1 MNTLEQIADLEKQ
14 YLLQTYNR
22 YPIAFSRGKGVFLF
36 DLEGKRYL
44 DFVSGLGVNALGHA
58 HPRIVK
64 AIREQAAML
73 VHISNLYYHE
83 YQGPLAEKLCKLSGL
98 NRAFFSNSGTEAIE
112 GSIKLARLAGHRA
125 GGAAKSRLVALD
137 GSYHG
142 RTFGALSLT
151 GQDKHR
157 KGFEPLLEEVT
168 FVKQNDLASL
178 RAAIS
183 DETCAIVLEP
193 VFGEGGIYEC
203 SVEFLQECRALA
215 DRHRAALIFD
225 EIQCGLGRTGTMF
238 AFQSFG
244 VTPDIVAI
252 AKPIAAGLP
261 LGAFIAKEEFAS
273 AISPGQHGTTF
284 GGGPLACRVALEFLA
299 IVEEEKL
306 LENVNKVGAYLHQEL
321 NALADR
327 HHAALIFDEIQCGL
341 GRTGTMFAFQ
351 SFGVT
356 PDIVAIA
363 KPIAAGLPLGAFLAK
378 EEFASA
384 ISPGQHGTTF
394 GGGPLACRVALEFLA
409 IVEEEKLL
417 ENVNKVGAYL
427 QQELKA
433 LAEKSAAARE
443 VRGRGFIQGI
453 ELEIPARPIVDAGLA
468 EGVLFNST
476 QDTVVR
482 FLPPFLLEEKHVD
495 KGIRVL
501 KKLLGK
507 KRKKAA

>member
-1 MNTLEQIADLEKQ
+1 MKTFQQIAELERR
-14 YLLQTYNR
+14 YLLGTYNR
-22 YPIAFSRGKGVFLF
+22 YPIVLTRGKGVFLY
-36 DLEGKRYL
+36 DLEDKRYL

-64 AIREQAAML
+64 VIREQAAKL
-73 VHISNLYYHE
+73 IHVSNLYYHE
-83 YQGPLAEKLCKLSGL
+83 YQGVLAEKLCMLSGL
-98 NRAFFSNSGTEAIE
+98 SRAFFSNSGTEAIE

-125 GGAAKSRLVALD
+125 GGEAKSRLVALK

-168 FVKQNDLASL
+168 FVAQNDVEGL
-178 RAAIS
+178 RAAV
-183 DETCAIVLEP
+183 DDNTCAIVLEP
-193 VFGEGGIYEC
+193 IFGEGGIYEC
-203 SVEFLQECRALA
+203 SVEFLRECRAAA

-261 LGAFIAKEEFAS
+261 LGAFIAREEFAN

-299 IVEEEKL
+299 IVEDEKL
-306 LENVNKVGAYLHQEL
+306 L
-321 NALADR
+321 D
-327 HHAALIFDEIQCGL
+327 
-341 GRTGTMFAFQ
+341 
-351 SFGVT
+351 
-356 PDIVAIA
+356 
-363 KPIAAGLPLGAFLAK
+363 
-378 EEFASA
+378 
-384 ISPGQHGTTF
+384 
-394 GGGPLACRVALEFLA
+394 
-409 IVEEEKLL
+409 
-417 ENVNKVGAYL
+417 NVNKVGAYL
-427 QQELKA
+427 QQELKTIV
-433 LAEKSAAARE
+433 EKSAVAKE

-453 ELEIPARPIVDAGLA
+453 NLEIPARPIVDEALA

-501 KKLLGK
+501 KKLLR
-507 KRKKAA
+507 KRRKAAA

>member
-1 MNTLEQIADLEKQ
+1 MRTFEQIAELERR
-14 YLLQTYNR
+14 YLLGTYNR
-22 YPIAFSRGKGVFLF
+22 YPIVLTRGKGVFLY
-36 DLEGKRYL
+36 DLEDRRYL

-64 AIREQAAML
+64 TIREQAGKL
-73 VHISNLYYHE
+73 IHVSNLYYHE
-83 YQGPLAEKLCKLSGL
+83 YQGALAEKLCTLSGL
-98 NRAFFSNSGTEAIE
+98 SRAFFSNSGTEAIE

-125 GGAAKSRLVALD
+125 GGEAKCRLVALE

-151 GQDKHR
+151 GQVKHR

-168 FVKQNDLASL
+168 FVAQNDVEGL
-178 RAAIS
+178 RAAVN
-183 DETCAIVLEP
+183 DNTCAIVLEP
-193 VFGEGGIYEC
+193 IFGEGGIYEC
-203 SVEFLQECRALA
+203 SVEFLRECRAVA
-215 DRHRAALIFD
+215 DRHR
-225 EIQCGLGRTGTMF
+225 
-238 AFQSFG
+238 
-244 VTPDIVAI
+244 
-252 AKPIAAGLP
+252 
-261 LGAFIAKEEFAS
+261 
-273 AISPGQHGTTF
+273 
-284 GGGPLACRVALEFLA
+284 
-299 IVEEEKL
+299 
-306 LENVNKVGAYLHQEL
+306 
-321 NALADR
+321 
-327 HHAALIFDEIQCGL
+327 AALIFDEIQCGL

-378 EEFASA
+378 EEFANA

-409 IVEEEKLL
+409 IVEDEKLL
-417 ENVNKVGAYL
+417 DNVNKVGAYL
-427 QQELKA
+427 QQELKV
-433 LAEKSAAARE
+433 LVEKSAAAQE

-453 ELEIPARPIVDAGLA
+453 NLEIPARPIVDAALA

-501 KKLLGK
+501 KKLL
-507 KRKKAA
+507 RKKKSGS

>member
-1 MNTLEQIADLEKQ
+1 MNNIPATYEQIAERERK
-14 YLLQTYNR
+14 YLLQTYSR
-22 YPIAFSRGKGVFLF
+22 YPVVLSRGKGVFLY
-36 DLEGKRYL
+36 DIEGKKYL

-64 AIREQAAML
+64 AIRDQAAKL
-73 VHISNLYYHE
+73 VHVSNLYYHE
-83 YQGPLAEKLCKLSGL
+83 YQGPLAEKLCGLASGSTGEKF
-98 NRAFFSNSGTEAIE
+98 RAFFSNSGTEAIE
-112 GSIKLARLAGHRA
+112 GSIKLARLAGHRV
-125 GGAAKSRLVALD
+125 GGEAKCRLVALE

-157 KGFEPLLEEVT
+157 KGFEPLLEDVT
-168 FVKQNDLASL
+168 FVKQNDLEGL
-178 RAAIS
+178 RAAVN
-183 DETCAIVLEP
+183 DNTCAIVLEP
-193 VFGEGGIYEC
+193 IFGEGGIYEC

-215 DRHRAALIFD
+215 DRHLAALIFD
-225 EIQCGLGRTGTMF
+225 EIQCGLGRTGTIF

-261 LGAFIAKEEFAS
+261 LGAFIAKEEFA
-273 AISPGQHGTTF
+273 T
-284 GGGPLACRVALEFLA
+284 
-299 IVEEEKL
+299 
-306 LENVNKVGAYLHQEL
+306 
-321 NALADR
+321 
-327 HHAALIFDEIQCGL
+327 
-341 GRTGTMFAFQ
+341 
-351 SFGVT
+351 
-356 PDIVAIA
+356 
-363 KPIAAGLPLGAFLAK
+363 
-378 EEFASA
+378 A

-427 QQELKA
+427 QEKLKELVAKRN
-433 LAEKSAAARE
+433 AAVG

-453 ELEIPARPIVDAGLA
+453 QLEIPARPIVDAGLA

-482 FLPPFLLEEKHVD
+482 FLPPFLMEEKHMD

-507 KRKKAA
+507 KTKAAA

>member
-1 MNTLEQIADLEKQ
+1 MKTFEPIAELERQ

-22 YPIAFSRGKGVFLF
+22 YPVMLARGKGVFLW
-36 DLEGKRYL
+36 DIEGKKYL
-44 DFVSGLGVNALGHA
+44 DFVSGIGVNALGHA

-64 AIREQAAML
+64 AIRDQAAKL
-73 VHISNLYYHE
+73 IHVSNLYYHE
-83 YQGPLAEKLCKLSGL
+83 YQGPLAEKLCKLTGSTSGL
-98 NRAFFSNSGTEAIE
+98 SRAFFSNSGTEAIE
-112 GSIKLARLAGHRA
+112 GSIKLARLAGHRT
-125 GGAAKSRLVALD
+125 GGDAKCRLVALE

-168 FVKQNDLASL
+168 FVKQNDVEGL
-178 RAAIS
+178 RAAVN
-183 DETCAIVLEP
+183 DNTCAIVLEP
-193 VFGEGGIYEC
+193 IFGEGGIYEC
-203 SVEFLQECRALA
+203 SVEFLRECRALA

-225 EIQCGLGRTGTMF
+225 EIQCGLGRTGTIF

-261 LGAFIAKEEFAS
+261 LGAFIAKEEFAT

-284 GGGPLACRVALEFLA
+284 GGGPLACRIALEFL
-299 IVEEEKL
+299 
-306 LENVNKVGAYLHQEL
+306 
-321 NALADR
+321 
-327 HHAALIFDEIQCGL
+327 
-341 GRTGTMFAFQ
+341 
-351 SFGVT
+351 S
-356 PDIVAIA
+356 
-363 KPIAAGLPLGAFLAK
+363 
-378 EEFASA
+378 
-384 ISPGQHGTTF
+384 
-394 GGGPLACRVALEFLA
+394 

-427 QQELKA
+427 QDKLKELVSKRN
-433 LAEKSAAARE
+433 AAIG

-453 ELEIPARPIVDAGLA
+453 QLEIPARPIVDEGLA

-476 QDTVVR
+476 HDTVVR
-482 FLPPFLLEEKHVD
+482 FLPPFLMQEKHVD

-501 KKLLGK
+501 KKLLGR
-507 KRKKAA
+507 KRSAAA

>member
-1 MNTLEQIADLEKQ
+1 MKTFEQIAELEKK
-14 YLLQTYNR
+14 YLLGTYNR
-22 YPIAFSRGKGVFLF
+22 YPLALTRGKGVFLY
-36 DLEGKRYL
+36 DLDDKRYL

-64 AIREQAAML
+64 TIREQAGKL
-73 VHISNLYYHE
+73 IHVSNLYYHE
-83 YQGPLAEKLCKLSGL
+83 YQGALAEKLCTLSGL
-98 NRAFFSNSGTEAIE
+98 SRAFFSNSGTEAIE

-125 GGAAKSRLVALD
+125 GGEVKCRLVALQ

-151 GQDKHR
+151 GQEKHR

-168 FVKQNDLASL
+168 FVEQNDVEGL
-178 RAAIS
+178 RAAVN
-183 DETCAIVLEP
+183 DNTCAIVLEP
-193 VFGEGGIYEC
+193 IFGEGGIYEC
-203 SVEFLQECRALA
+203 SVEFLRECRAAA

-238 AFQSFG
+238 AFQGFG

-261 LGAFIAKEEFAS
+261 LGAFIAKEEFAN
-273 AISPGQHGTTF
+273 AIAPGQHGTTF

-299 IVEEEKL
+299 IVEEDKL
-306 LENVNKVGAYLHQEL
+306 LDNVNV
-321 NALADR
+321 
-327 HHAALIFDEIQCGL
+327 
-341 GRTGTMFAFQ
+341 
-351 SFGVT
+351 
-356 PDIVAIA
+356 
-363 KPIAAGLPLGAFLAK
+363 
-378 EEFASA
+378 
-384 ISPGQHGTTF
+384 
-394 GGGPLACRVALEFLA
+394 
-409 IVEEEKLL
+409 
-417 ENVNKVGAYL
+417 VGAYL
-427 QQELKA
+427 QQELKMIV
-433 LAEKSAAARE
+433 EKSAAAKE

-453 ELEIPARPIVDAGLA
+453 NLEIPARPIVDEALA

-501 KKLLGK
+501 KKLLRK
-507 KRKKAA
+507 KRKAAA

>member
-1 MNTLEQIADLEKQ
+1 MNTLEQIAEREKQ
-14 YLLQTYNR
+14 FLLGTYSR
-22 YPIAFSRGKGVFLF
+22 YPVVLDRGKGVFLF
-36 DLEGKRYL
+36 DIEGKKYL

-64 AIREQAAML
+64 AIREQAAKL
-73 VHISNLYYHE
+73 IHVSNLYYHE
-83 YQGPLAEKLCKLSGL
+83 YQGPLAEKLCGLAAGTSGEKF
-98 NRAFFSNSGTEAIE
+98 RAFFSNSGTEAIE

-125 GGAAKSRLVALD
+125 GGEAKSRLVALE

-157 KGFEPLLEEVT
+157 KGFEPLLEDVT
-168 FVKQNDLASL
+168 FVKQNDLEGL
-178 RAAIS
+178 RAAVN
-183 DETCAIVLEP
+183 DNTCAIVLEP
-193 VFGEGGIYEC
+193 IFGEGGIFEC

-215 DRHRAALIFD
+215 DRHKVALIFD
-225 EIQCGLGRTGTMF
+225 EIQCGLGRTGTIF

-261 LGAFIAKEEFAS
+261 LGAFIAKEEFA
-273 AISPGQHGTTF
+273 T
-284 GGGPLACRVALEFLA
+284 
-299 IVEEEKL
+299 
-306 LENVNKVGAYLHQEL
+306 
-321 NALADR
+321 
-327 HHAALIFDEIQCGL
+327 
-341 GRTGTMFAFQ
+341 
-351 SFGVT
+351 
-356 PDIVAIA
+356 
-363 KPIAAGLPLGAFLAK
+363 
-378 EEFASA
+378 A

-427 QQELKA
+427 QEELKMVV
-433 LAEKSAAARE
+433 EKRAAAKI

-453 ELEIPARPIVDAGLA
+453 ELDIPARPIVDAGLA

-476 QDTVVR
+476 RDTVVR
-482 FLPPFLLEEKHVD
+482 FLPPFLMQEKHVD

-507 KRKKAA
+507 KKQKAA

>member
-1 MNTLEQIADLEKQ
+1 MKTFEQIAELERR
-14 YLLQTYNR
+14 YLLGTYNR
-22 YPIAFSRGKGVFLF
+22 YPIVLTRGKGVFLY
-36 DLEGKRYL
+36 DIDNRRYL

-64 AIREQAAML
+64 TIREQAGKL
-73 VHISNLYYHE
+73 IHVSNLYYHE
-83 YQGPLAEKLCKLSGL
+83 YQGELAEKLCTLASGSSGGGTTGEKF
-98 NRAFFSNSGTEAIE
+98 RAFFSNSGTEAIE

-125 GGAAKSRLVALD
+125 GGEAKSRLVALQ

-157 KGFEPLLEEVT
+157 KGFEPLLEDVT
-168 FVKQNDLASL
+168 FVGQNDVEGL
-178 RAAIS
+178 RAAV
-183 DETCAIVLEP
+183 DDNTCAIVLEP
-193 VFGEGGIYEC
+193 IFGEGGIYEC
-203 SVEFLQECRALA
+203 SVEFLRECRAAA
-215 DRHRAALIFD
+215 DRHKAALIFD

-261 LGAFIAKEEFAS
+261 LGAFIAKEEFAN

-299 IVEEEKL
+299 IVE
-306 LENVNKVGAYLHQEL
+306 
-321 NALADR
+321 D
-327 HHAALIFDEIQCGL
+327 
-341 GRTGTMFAFQ
+341 
-351 SFGVT
+351 
-356 PDIVAIA
+356 
-363 KPIAAGLPLGAFLAK
+363 
-378 EEFASA
+378 
-384 ISPGQHGTTF
+384 
-394 GGGPLACRVALEFLA
+394 
-409 IVEEEKLL
+409 EKLL

-427 QQELKA
+427 QQELKTIV
-433 LAEKSAAARE
+433 EKSAAAKE

-453 ELEIPARPIVDAGLA
+453 NLEIPARPIVDAALA

-501 KKLLGK
+501 KKLL
-507 KRKKAA
+507 RKKKVVSGQ

>member
-1 MNTLEQIADLEKQ
+1 MKTFEQIAELERR
-14 YLLQTYNR
+14 YLLGTYNR
-22 YPIAFSRGKGVFLF
+22 YPIVLTRGKGVFLY
-36 DLEGKRYL
+36 DLEDRRYL

-64 AIREQAAML
+64 TIREQAGKL
-73 VHISNLYYHE
+73 IHVSNLYYHE
-83 YQGPLAEKLCKLSGL
+83 YQGALAEKLCTLSGL
-98 NRAFFSNSGTEAIE
+98 GRAFFSNSGTEAIE

-125 GGAAKSRLVALD
+125 GGEAKCRLVALE

-151 GQDKHR
+151 GQVKHR

-168 FVKQNDLASL
+168 FVAQNDVEGL
-178 RAAIS
+178 RAAVN
-183 DETCAIVLEP
+183 DNTCAIVLEP
-193 VFGEGGIYEC
+193 IFGEGGIYEC
-203 SVEFLQECRALA
+203 SVEFLRECRAVA
-215 DRHRAALIFD
+215 DRHR
-225 EIQCGLGRTGTMF
+225 
-238 AFQSFG
+238 
-244 VTPDIVAI
+244 
-252 AKPIAAGLP
+252 
-261 LGAFIAKEEFAS
+261 
-273 AISPGQHGTTF
+273 
-284 GGGPLACRVALEFLA
+284 
-299 IVEEEKL
+299 
-306 LENVNKVGAYLHQEL
+306 
-321 NALADR
+321 
-327 HHAALIFDEIQCGL
+327 AALIFDEIQCGL

-378 EEFASA
+378 EEFANA

-409 IVEEEKLL
+409 IVEDEKLL
-417 ENVNKVGAYL
+417 DNVNKVGAYL
-427 QQELKA
+427 QQELKV
-433 LAEKSAAARE
+433 LVEKSAAAKE

-453 ELEIPARPIVDAGLA
+453 NLEIPARPIVDAALA

-501 KKLLGK
+501 KKLL
-507 KRKKAA
+507 RKKKSGS

>member
-1 MNTLEQIADLEKQ
+1 MSASSIVPTASSPEAATSSVTFEQIAEREKK

-22 YPIAFSRGKGVFLF
+22 YPVVLERGKGVFLY
-36 DLEGKRYL
+36 DIEGKKYL

-64 AIREQAAML
+64 TIREQAARL
-73 VHISNLYYHE
+73 LHVSNLYYHE
-83 YQGPLAEKLCKLSGL
+83 YQGPLAEKLCTLSGL

-125 GGAAKSRLVALD
+125 GGEAKCRLVALE

-157 KGFEPLLEEVT
+157 KGFEPLLEDVT
-168 FVKQNDLASL
+168 FVKQNDVEDL
-178 RAAIS
+178 RAAVN
-183 DETCAIVLEP
+183 DNTCAIVLEP
-193 VFGEGGIYEC
+193 IFGEGGIHEC
-203 SVEFLQECRALA
+203 SPEFLQECRVLA
-215 DRHRAALIFD
+215 DRHKAALIFD
-225 EIQCGLGRTGTMF
+225 EIQCGLGRTGTIF

-244 VTPDIVAI
+244 VKPDIVAI

-273 AISPGQHGTTF
+273 AI
-284 GGGPLACRVALEFLA
+284 A
-299 IVEEEKL
+299 
-306 LENVNKVGAYLHQEL
+306 
-321 NALADR
+321 
-327 HHAALIFDEIQCGL
+327 
-341 GRTGTMFAFQ
+341 
-351 SFGVT
+351 
-356 PDIVAIA
+356 
-363 KPIAAGLPLGAFLAK
+363 
-378 EEFASA
+378 
-384 ISPGQHGTTF
+384 PGQHGTTF

-433 LAEKSAAARE
+433 LAEKRGAGNE

-453 ELEIPARPIVDAGLA
+453 QLEIPARPIVDAALA

-507 KRKKAA
+507 KQKAAA

>member
-1 MNTLEQIADLEKQ
+1 MTTLEQIAELERK

-22 YPIAFSRGKGVFLF
+22 YPLVLSRGKGVFVY
-36 DLEGKRYL
+36 DIEGNRYL
-44 DFVSGLGVNALGHA
+44 DFVAGLGVNALGHA

-64 AIREQAAML
+64 AIREQAAKL
-73 VHISNLYYHE
+73 VHVSNLYYHE
-83 YQGPLAEKLCKLSGL
+83 YQGPLAEKLCSLSGL

-112 GSIKLARLAGHRA
+112 GSIKLARLAGHRV
-125 GGAAKSRLVALD
+125 GGEGKCRLVALD

-157 KGFEPLLEEVT
+157 KGFEPLLEDVT
-168 FVKQNDLASL
+168 FVRQNDIEGL
-178 RAAIS
+178 RAAVN
-183 DETCAIVLEP
+183 DNTCAIVLEP
-193 VFGEGGIYEC
+193 IFGEGGIYEC
-203 SVEFLQECRALA
+203 SVEFLQECRTLA

-225 EIQCGLGRTGTMF
+225 EIQCGLGRTGTVF
-238 AFQSFG
+238 AFQTFG

-252 AKPIAAGLP
+252 AKPL
-261 LGAFIAKEEFAS
+261 
-273 AISPGQHGTTF
+273 
-284 GGGPLACRVALEFLA
+284 
-299 IVEEEKL
+299 
-306 LENVNKVGAYLHQEL
+306 
-321 NALADR
+321 
-327 HHAALIFDEIQCGL
+327 
-341 GRTGTMFAFQ
+341 
-351 SFGVT
+351 
-356 PDIVAIA
+356 
-363 KPIAAGLPLGAFLAK
+363 AAGLPLGAFLAK

-417 ENVNKVGAYL
+417 DNVTRVGAYL
-427 QQELKA
+427 QQQLQDLIGKR
-433 LAEKSAAARE
+433 AAAKE

-453 ELEIPARPIVDAGLA
+453 QLDVPARPIVDAALA

-501 KKLLGK
+501 KKLLG
-507 KRKKAA
+507 RRRQVAA

>member
-1 MNTLEQIADLEKQ
+1 MATLEQIVELERK

-22 YPIAFSRGKGVFLF
+22 YPVVLSRGKGVFLY
-36 DLEGKRYL
+36 DLEGNRYL
-44 DFVSGLGVNALGHA
+44 DFVAGLGVNALGHA

-64 AIREQAAML
+64 TIREQAAKL
-73 VHISNLYYHE
+73 IHVSNLYYHE
-83 YQGPLAEKLCKLSGL
+83 YQGLLAEKLCSLSEL

-125 GGAAKSRLVALD
+125 GGDAKCRLVALE

-168 FVKQNDLASL
+168 FVARNDVDAL
-178 RAAIS
+178 RAAV
-183 DETCAIVLEP
+183 DENTCAIVLEP
-193 VFGEGGIYEC
+193 IFGEGGIHEC
-203 SVEFLQECRALA
+203 SVEFLRECRTLA
-215 DRHRAALIFD
+215 DRHR
-225 EIQCGLGRTGTMF
+225 
-238 AFQSFG
+238 
-244 VTPDIVAI
+244 
-252 AKPIAAGLP
+252 
-261 LGAFIAKEEFAS
+261 
-273 AISPGQHGTTF
+273 
-284 GGGPLACRVALEFLA
+284 
-299 IVEEEKL
+299 
-306 LENVNKVGAYLHQEL
+306 
-321 NALADR
+321 
-327 HHAALIFDEIQCGL
+327 AALIFDEIQCGL

-378 EEFASA
+378 EEFATA
-384 ISPGQHGTTF
+384 ISAGQHGTTF

-409 IVEEEKLL
+409 VVEEQKLL
-417 ENVNKVGAYL
+417 QNVNKIGAYL
-427 QQELKA
+427 QQELKE
-433 LAEKSAAARE
+433 LVEKRAAAKE

-453 ELEIPARPIVDAGLA
+453 QLDVPARPIVDAALEQGI
-468 EGVLFNST
+468 LFNST

-495 KGIRVL
+495 KGIRLL

-507 KRKKAA
+507 KRQSVSELQTQSGQPQ